1 MANLGYVQ
9 VVRTC
14 NQRCRFCSNPDK
26 EVTASLDELKGRVD
40 DLMTRGYD
48 GIILTGGEPTQC
60 PELPELIE
68 YCNTKGIAV
77 RMITNGQNSADE
89 SYAQRL
95 YDAGLRHAHVSVHS
109 NNAKLQGWL
118 AGKEDSLE
126 KIILAL
132 DHFTR
137 LGINVD
143 INITIQHYN
152 ADHLDRIVGWLVTKW
167 PKLHHFVFNNL
178 DPTSDRV
185 AENPDCVPKL
195 YEMEVSLARAL
206 AFLQKSGRSFRVERV
221 PLCYMVEFAWA
232 STETR
237 KIIKGEER
245 VVHFLD
251 ERGTVRQT
259 TWEHGK
265 AEVCASCKLNPI
277 CAGLFE
283 MDRFYQSAEL
293 YPVFVDAEPIRR
305 RVLAESD

>member
-26 EVTASLDELKGRVD
+26 EVSATLDELKGHVD
-40 DLMTRGYD
+40 DLVSRGYD

-60 PELPELIE
+60 PELPELIQ
-68 YCNTKGIAV
+68 YSVGKGIAV
-77 RMITNGQNSADE
+77 RMITNGQNAADTE
-89 SYAQRL
+89 YVNRL
-95 YDAGLRHAHVSVHS
+95 HAAGLRHVHVSVHS
-109 NNAKLQGWL
+109 NHPQLQGWL

-126 KIILAL
+126 CITKAL
-132 DHFTR
+132 DNFTS
-137 LGINVD
+137 LGFNID

-152 ADHLDRIVGWLVTKW
+152 ADHLDRIVRWLVTRW

-185 AENPDCVPKL
+185 AEHPDCVHKL
-195 YEMEVSLARAL
+195 HEMEISLARAL
-206 AFLQKSGRSFRVERV
+206 AFLQKSGRTFRVERV

-237 KIIKGEER
+237 KIIKNEER

-265 AEVCASCKLNPI
+265 ADVCASCRFNCI

-283 MDRFYQSAEL
+283 MDKFYSSAEL
-293 YPVFVDAEPIRR
+293 YPVYVDPEPVRR
-305 RVLAESD
+305 RVLSEAD